1 VIFIR
6 GGLSDAE
13 IEEESGMSKQ
23 AANKLAHG
31 ALNVVWEKLET
42 LDFLG
47 VDTQFPKSRWASQGR
62 KSNGLTSIRPAI
74 HLKLFTF
81 HDINSKSFSNAV
93 AARIE
98 SARLI
103 FRCWRSAIP
112 LLAPSTL
119 NSAKG
124 GPQI

>member
-23 AANKLAHG
+23 AAHKLAHG

-81 HDINSKSFSNAV
+81 HDIKFQIIFQRGGSQNRIGQAHFS
-93 AARIE
+93 
-98 SARLI
+98 
-103 FRCWRSAIP
+103 
-112 LLAPSTL
+112 LLAECDSL
-119 NSAKG
+119 VGA
-124 GPQI
+124 